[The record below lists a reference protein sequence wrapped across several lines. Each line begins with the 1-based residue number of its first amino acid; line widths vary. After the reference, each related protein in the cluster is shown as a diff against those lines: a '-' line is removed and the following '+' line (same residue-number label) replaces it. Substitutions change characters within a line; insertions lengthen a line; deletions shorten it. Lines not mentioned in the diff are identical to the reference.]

1 MGIEEFTERNF
12 PPSEAGDK
20 FHVCHYDSHFCCH
33 HVVIIIPCKNHL
45 FNCSHLILMTIK
57 GGRVEGHP
65 DDRAGWQGVQ
75 ADQGDA
81 HPQGLQGDQ
90 TQM

>member
-1 MGIEEFTERNF
+1 
-12 PPSEAGDK
+12 
-20 FHVCHYDSHFCCH
+20 
-33 HVVIIIPCKNHL
+33 
-45 FNCSHLILMTIK
+45 MTVQ

-81 HPQGLQGDQ
+81 HPQGLQGHNFDDCAS
-90 TQM
+90 MPN